1 MGISII
7 KVTTMVL
14 PTNMVGISIELKA
27 IWVWNDVLDIKVENF
42 AKINIIYKYAL
53 RKEICKLTIKF
64 TTNF

>member
-1 MGISII
+1 
-7 KVTTMVL
+7 
-14 PTNMVGISIELKA
+14 MVGISIELKA